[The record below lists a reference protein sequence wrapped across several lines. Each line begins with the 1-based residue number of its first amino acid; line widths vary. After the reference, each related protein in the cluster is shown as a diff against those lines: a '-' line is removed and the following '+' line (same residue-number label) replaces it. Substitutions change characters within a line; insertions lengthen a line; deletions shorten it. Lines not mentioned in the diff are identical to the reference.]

1 MWPYPHGSAV
11 DFLKNLFSKGTRME
25 QQIQH
30 NLNQKNRASWRQF
43 ALLTVGAESLW
54 ALLKHEIIT
63 GLLGGFPGALGF
75 WLRRKI
81 YPSLFAACGRGLIVG
96 RHVTLRGTQKIH
108 IGDNVALD
116 DQTVLDARGEEARI
130 EIGDRALISRNSI
143 VRARNG
149 LIRIGPRADIGA
161 NCILA
166 TDSRLEIGG
175 DALIAAYCY
184 LIAGGNHRFDRTDV
198 PINQQG
204 FQSRGGIVL
213 EDDVWLGAHSAVQD
227 GVRIGRG
234 AIIGTHSMVNKSLD
248 PLVIA
253 WGVPAV
259 KQRSR
264 DASA

>member
-1 MWPYPHGSAV
+1 MYPQRTV
-11 DFLKNLFSKGTRME
+11 DFLKKLFSRKVHME
-25 QQIQH
+25 QQIQN

-43 ALLTVGAESLW
+43 ALLTVGTESLW
-54 ALLKHEIIT
+54 ALLRHEIVT

-81 YPSLFAACGRGLIVG
+81 YPSLFASCGRGLIVG
-96 RHVTLRGTQKIH
+96 RNVTLRGTKKIH
-108 IGDNVALD
+108 LGDNVALD
-116 DQTVLDARGEEARI
+116 DQTVLDARGEAACI
-130 EIGDRALISRNSI
+130 KLGDRALISRNTI

-149 LIRIGPRADIGA
+149 LIQVGARADIGA

-166 TDSRLEIGG
+166 TDSLLEIGD
-175 DALIAAYCY
+175 DALIAAFCY

-213 EDDVWLGAHSAVQD
+213 ENDVWLGSHCAVQD
-227 GVRIGRG
+227 GVRIGHGSIVG
-234 AIIGTHSMVNKSLD
+234 AHAMVNKSIE

-264 DASA
+264 ETNA